1 MLTGEAKE
9 LEQEVELRK
18 EGLHRYACSI
28 PSDTCISI
36 RSLRIHHGLI
46 VQPSRWQLAA
56 EQYHKSI
63 TKKKLS
69 PALDESD
76 KLLPRE
82 AFGITMVRH
91 GEDFADDSVLG
102 NHGII
107 RPPCPPLAQR

>member
-1 MLTGEAKE
+1 MRLLDSFSAT
-9 LEQEVELRK
+9 
-18 EGLHRYACSI
+18 
-28 PSDTCISI
+28 
-36 RSLRIHHGLI
+36 HGLTLHHPRTI
-46 VQPSRWQLAA
+46 AVPPRLQLAA

-63 TKKKLS
+63 AKKKHS

-107 RPPCPPLAQR
+107 HPIS

>member
-1 MLTGEAKE
+1 MLYFSLAS
-9 LEQEVELRK
+9 
-18 EGLHRYACSI
+18 LHQLQTFVAS
-28 PSDTCISI
+28 
-36 RSLRIHHGLI
+36 
-46 VQPSRWQLAA
+46 SRLQLAA

-63 TKKKLS
+63 SKKKLS

-102 NHGII
+102 NYGIT
-107 RPPCPPLAQR
+107 RPVSV

>member
-1 MLTGEAKE
+1 MRLLDSFSATHSLT
-9 LEQEVELRK
+9 L
-18 EGLHRYACSI
+18 LHPRTIAV
-28 PSDTCISI
+28 PP
-36 RSLRIHHGLI
+36 RL
-46 VQPSRWQLAA
+46 QLAA

-63 TKKKLS
+63 AKKRLS

-76 KLLPRE
+76 KLFPRE

-107 RPPCPPLAQR
+107 HPILLNSTMTDV